1 MVVMS
6 QHSLFLFSLMVNATF
21 AGNDLSHTSLGIV
34 PERKCLRA
42 RAKDAFRE
50 LRFRADRLAR
60 LRGMS

>member
-1 MVVMS
+1 
-6 QHSLFLFSLMVNATF
+6 MVNATF